1 MSKCIISLLR
11 LSKKQELFLSY
22 IYRNQGNQRS
32 GDLPEVA
39 GGDQCQRLNVD
50 GLGPELLGM
59 NHYKA
64 MDQTEQGSS
73 KMSWTHLHPGTW
85 ARPEC
90 KAVAI
95 LEAAHG
101 PWLTHLLLPPDVKG
115 KFQRAALGCWLTYPL
130 SDSHNVKTFLRDL
143 EERRYFKHQLEVQ
156 TVCPIDSVPGE
167 EKSCHQIGI
176 RVRILWWLFALGW
189 FWLPVH
195 GAWALG

>member
-1 MSKCIISLLR
+1 MLIWIADSIYCIPYVQYRVLLRNAYLKILLVRSKC
-11 LSKKQELFLSY
+11 SKKAK
-22 IYRNQGNQRS
+22 RRS
-32 GDLPEVA
+32 RIWK
-39 GGDQCQRLNVD
+39 QLNS
-50 GLGPELLGM
+50 EIS
-59 NHYKA
+59 H
-64 MDQTEQGSS
+64 TF
-73 KMSWTHLHPGTW
+73 HL
-85 ARPEC
+85 E
-90 KAVAI
+90 I
-95 LEAAHG
+95 
-101 PWLTHLLLPPDVKG
+101 
-115 KFQRAALGCWLTYPL
+115 QRAALGCWLTYPL